1 MRDILKISPWMLV
14 IASANV
20 IAMLWKVMDEGDLVF
35 LVGRKTNV
43 IAMEFSVSYTVYII
57 VLTW

>member
-1 MRDILKISPWMLV
+1 MLV
-14 IASANV
+14 IVSADV

-57 VLTW
+57 VLTR

>member
-14 IASANV
+14 IASADV

-43 IAMEFSVSYTVYII
+43 IAMEFSVIYTVYII
-57 VLTW
+57 VLTR